1 MFESK
6 TDRRY
11 LTWIV
16 VALLTLGFLAVMTQL
31 TQSEAAEEINQDA
44 IQDTIPSALIAG
56 DYAIFAQARDGA
68 AREISDD
75 ESNDSQ
81 VSVSGSDNHL
91 FGRIPSGS
99 QIITLAPYIVLT
111 GLTSDIFRK
120 RDVYAG
126 IFNLLLD
133 ESVQCSNPRLTD
145 GI

>member
-6 TDRRY
+6 NDRRY

-91 FGRIPSGS
+91 FGRIRSNADFNSGGQNIDVLHLLTICIPNQDRPVPKS
-99 QIITLAPYIVLT
+99 LLWPHTL
-111 GLTSDIFRK
+111 
-120 RDVYAG
+120 
-126 IFNLLLD
+126 
-133 ESVQCSNPRLTD
+133 C
-145 GI
+145 